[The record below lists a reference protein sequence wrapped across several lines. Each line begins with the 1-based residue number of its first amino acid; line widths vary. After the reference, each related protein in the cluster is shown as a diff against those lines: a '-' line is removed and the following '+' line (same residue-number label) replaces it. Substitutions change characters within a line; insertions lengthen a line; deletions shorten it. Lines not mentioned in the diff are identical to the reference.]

1 MDRQL
6 AIGLAATGAG
16 LASFLLL
23 GAAGALRHPQAAAEY
38 TQPAEFF
45 AIGSGFFLLTAGILV
60 TFFAYVEL
68 PEPEA

>member
-1 MDRQL
+1 MDRQF

-23 GAAGALRHPQAAAEY
+23 GALGSLRHPQAAAEY
-38 TQPAEFF
+38 TQPAEFL
-45 AIGSGFFLLTAGILV
+45 AIGGGFALLTIGVLV
-60 TFFAYVEL
+60 TFFAYIEL